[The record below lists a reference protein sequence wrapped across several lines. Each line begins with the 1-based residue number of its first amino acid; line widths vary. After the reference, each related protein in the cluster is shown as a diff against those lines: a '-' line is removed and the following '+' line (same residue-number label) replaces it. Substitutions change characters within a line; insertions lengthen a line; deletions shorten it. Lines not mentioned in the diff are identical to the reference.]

1 MLHQLLPLPLGMGT
15 KVGTVPTGRVLPD
28 ANFFA
33 KKLAMKGREKVK
45 FLETYLKLQETN
57 ANYIVLMRSVKI

>member
-1 MLHQLLPLPLGMGT
+1 MGRQ
-15 KVGTVPTGRVLPD
+15 KLVQFLPD

-33 KKLAMKGREKVK
+33 KKLAMKGREKMK

-57 ANYIVLMRSVKI
+57 ANYIVLMKNGIFF